1 MNRQEKNVT
10 KRATLCAVIFCL
22 TAAAAQAADVDELTR
37 ATQNPIA
44 HLISVPFQNN
54 VHFGIG
60 PFDRNEY
67 VLNVEPVV
75 PFRLGPVSFAS
86 RTIIPVKRQPDVIA
100 EAGATAGLGDVSATL
115 FASPSTSGKVI
126 WGAGPVVVL
135 PTASDELGYGKWCVG
150 PSAVVLAQPG
160 RWTTGV
166 LLENVWSVAG
176 DEGRADV
183 NGMLAQPFVTYN
195 FDHGWH
201 VATSPQIVANWKADA
216 ADRWLVPAGG
226 GVAKLLRFGKLPVNA
241 GVHGYYY
248 VVHPENL
255 PYPEWTL
262 RAVATFFF
270 PGI

>member
-1 MNRQEKNVT
+1 MVK
-10 KRATLCAVIFCL
+10 KATLGVIIACLACAAVSV
-22 TAAAAQAADVDELTR
+22 AADVDEFTK

-60 PFDRNEY
+60 PYDRNEY
-67 VLNVEPVV
+67 ALNVEPVV

-86 RTIIPVKRQPDVIA
+86 RTIIPVIHRPDVMA
-100 EAGATAGLGDVSATL
+100 ETGATAGLGDVSATL

-126 WGAGPVVVL
+126 WGVGPVVLL
-135 PTASDELGYGKWCVG
+135 PTAAAELGYGKWCVG
-150 PSAVVLAQPG
+150 PAAVVLAQPG

-176 DEGRADV
+176 DEERADV

-195 FDHGWH
+195 FGHGWH
-201 VATSPQIVANWKADA
+201 VATSPQIVADWKADGP
-216 ADRWLVPAGG
+216 DRWLFPVGG
-226 GVAKLLRFGKLPVNA
+226 GGGKLLHLGKLPVNA
-241 GVHGYYY
+241 GVQGYYY
-248 VVHPENL
+248 VAHPENL

-262 RAVATFFF
+262 RAAATFFL